1 MTMKEK
7 KLLLLGS
14 TGSVG
19 SPGGGRCTG
28 TGVFG
33 PCNLRKKQCAH
44 GRGSDT

>member
-19 SPGGGRCTG
+19 TQAADVARARGYSVRAI
-28 TGVFG
+28 
-33 PCNLRKKQCAH
+33 CAKAMCA
-44 GRGSDT
+44 R